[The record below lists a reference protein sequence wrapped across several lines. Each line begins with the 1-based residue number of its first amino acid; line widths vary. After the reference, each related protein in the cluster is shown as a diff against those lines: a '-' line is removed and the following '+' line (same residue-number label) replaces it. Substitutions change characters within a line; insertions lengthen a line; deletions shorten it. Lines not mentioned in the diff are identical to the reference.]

1 MNPVDKVREFRATVK
16 SAVARAR
23 ARTHAA
29 TLGRPGVLGAVLRVL
44 VAVLGFVLGRSWM
57 LVRATLAWA
66 GRHLPLSVFG
76 LVLAGLL
83 WLGLE
88 ASGWPGDRLV
98 GPVIVWAL
106 FWSPGLLF
114 GAWAAIA
121 PGAYRRSRLRV
132 WYVRRWL
139 TGTPALWGR
148 KGSEA
153 VGTAAGLG
161 VRQPDGGVL
170 VPGIK
175 VRFAPGA
182 AVLRLNVVVGQTV
195 DDIVRAASRI
205 VTAYGAHGHELR
217 PVKPGVVDLVLFTV
231 ARLAARTATM
241 PADHV
246 DPFRVGVVTAGRRRD
261 GGLLDLI
268 VRGRHTLVVG
278 ATGAGKGSV
287 LWSVAGGMAPA
298 VHAGFVR
305 LWGVDLKQGIEVDTG
320 RALFG
325 HVAYDAREAVRVLEA
340 LVQVMQER
348 GARMRG
354 VSRNHAPTPDEPL
367 HVLVV
372 DELAD
377 LMAYSG
383 DFEIKREAERLL
395 SKLLT
400 QGRAL
405 GVVVV
410 GCVQNPRQEA
420 LGGTRNL
427 WPQKVAL
434 RLDSDVETDMVLDA
448 AARLAPAHEINKND
462 QGTAYL
468 VTEDGTPTL
477 VRFDYWPDDL
487 IRAAANRYPAPAY
500 PDALPASPAA
510 RDLVADAASAW
521 LAAGGH
527 LAALDDTS
535 ANPRPVDDG
544 PVNDNPVNDG
554 AATST
559 SERPK
564 RKRSPRK
571 STRNRRPADATTQTV
586 TDNATGSTGNTT
598 SEETNS

>member
-1 MNPVDKVREFRATVK
+1 MNPLDKAREFRATVNTT
-16 SAVARAR
+16 VARAR

-29 TLGRPGVLGAVLRVL
+29 TLGRPGVLGVVLRAL

-57 LVRATLAWA
+57 LVQATFAWA

-76 LVLAGLL
+76 LVVAGLL

-88 ASGWPGDRLV
+88 ASGWPGSTLT

-106 FWSPGLLF
+106 FWSPGLAL
-114 GAWAAIA
+114 GLWAAMF
-121 PGAYRRSRLRV
+121 PGSYRRSRLRV

-139 TGTPALWGR
+139 TGTPARWGR

-195 DDIVRAASRI
+195 DDIVRNAPRI
-205 VTAYGAHGHELR
+205 ATAYGAHGHELR
-217 PVKPGVVDLVLFTV
+217 PVKPGVVDLVLFLI
-231 ARLAARTATM
+231 ARLAPRTAVM
-241 PADHV
+241 PAE
-246 DPFRVGVVTAGRRRD
+246 FSGAASVGVVPAGTRRD
-261 GGLLDLI
+261 GRRLDLV

-287 LWSVAGGMAPA
+287 LWSVAGNLAPA
-298 VHAGFVR
+298 VHAGYVR
-305 LWGVDLKQGIEVDTG
+305 LWGVDLKQGIEVETG

-325 HVAYDAREAVRVLEA
+325 QVAYTAEQAVTVLGT
-340 LVQVMQER
+340 LVRIMNER
-348 GARMRG
+348 GAEMRG
-354 VSRNHAPTPDEPL
+354 VSRNHDATPDAPL
-367 HVLVV
+367 HVLVI

-377 LMAYSG
+377 LMAYSE
-383 DFEIKREAERLL
+383 FEHKREAERLL

-405 GVVVV
+405 GVVVL

-420 LGGTRNL
+420 LGGTRGL
-427 WPQKVAL
+427 WPQKIAL
-434 RLDSDVETDMVLDA
+434 RLDSETETDMVLGTA
-448 AARLAPAHEINKND
+448 APLAPAHDIPAD
-462 QGTAYL
+462 IQPGGVSATAGTAYL

-477 VRFDYWPDDL
+477 CRFDYWPDHL
-487 IRAAANRYPAPAY
+487 IHAVAARYPAPAY
-500 PDALPASPAA
+500 TDTPAPAP
-510 RDLVADAASAW
+510 VADAASAW

-527 LAALDDTS
+527 TPALDETP
-535 ANPRPVDDG
+535 ANPRQDE
-544 PVNDNPVNDG
+544 DNEP
-554 AATST
+554 ST
-559 SERPK
+559 APAPR
-564 RKRSPRK
+564 RKRSSRK
-571 STRNRRPADATTQTV
+571 NPRNRRPADATAQAV
-586 TDNATGSTGNTT
+586 DGSTGNTPTTEQET
-598 SEETNS
+598 SS

>member
-1 MNPVDKVREFRATVK
+1 MNPVDKVREFRATVNTT
-16 SAVARAR
+16 VARAR
-23 ARTHAA
+23 ARLHAA
-29 TLGRPGVLGAVLRVL
+29 ALGRPGVLGVLLRVL

-57 LVRATLAWA
+57 LVRATFAWA

-76 LVLAGLL
+76 LVLAGLV
-83 WLGLE
+83 WLGLQ
-88 ASGWPGDRLV
+88 ASGWPGSTLT

-114 GAWAAIA
+114 GIWAAIA
-121 PGAYRRSRLRV
+121 PGAYRRSRLRA

-139 TGTPALWGR
+139 TGTPARFRR

-205 VTAYGAHGHELR
+205 ATAYGAHGHELR
-217 PVKPGVVDLVLFTV
+217 PVKPGVVDLVLFLI
-231 ARLAARTATM
+231 ARLAPRTAVM
-241 PADHV
+241 PAELV
-246 DPFRVGVVTAGRRRD
+246 DAASVGVVAAGIRRD
-261 GGLLDLI
+261 GRRLDLV

-287 LWSVAGGMAPA
+287 LWSVAGNLAPA
-298 VHAGFVR
+298 VHAGYVR
-305 LWGVDLKQGIEVDTG
+305 LWGVDLKQGIEVETG

-325 HVAYDAREAVRVLEA
+325 QVAYTAADAVAVLEA
-340 LVQVMQER
+340 LVQIMNER
-348 GARMRG
+348 GTLMRG
-354 VSRNHAPTPDEPL
+354 VSRNHTPTPDAPL
-367 HVLVV
+367 HVLIV

-383 DFEIKREAERLL
+383 FDHKREAERLL

-405 GVVVV
+405 GVVVL

-427 WPQKVAL
+427 WPQKIAL
-434 RLDSDVETDMVLDA
+434 RLDSETETEMVLGT
-448 AARLAPAHEINKND
+448 AARLAPAHDIPAD
-462 QGTAYL
+462 IQPGGISGTAGTAYL
-468 VTEDGTPTL
+468 VAEDGTPTL
-477 VRFDYWPDDL
+477 CRFDYWPDQL
-487 IRAAANRYPAPAY
+487 IHAVAQRYPAPTY
-500 PDALPASPAA
+500 PDTPAA
-510 RDLVADAASAW
+510 APVADAASAW
-521 LAAGGH
+521 LAAGGR
-527 LAALDDTS
+527 LPALDAP
-535 ANPRPVDDG
+535 ANPGPNDDG
-544 PVNDNPVNDG
+544 PVNDNPAND
-554 AATST
+554 AAPA
-559 SERPK
+559 SEQPK
-564 RKRSPRK
+564 RKRSARK
-571 STRNRRPADATTQTV
+571 STRNRRPADATTQAV
-586 TDNATGSTGNTT
+586 DGSTGNQTT
-598 SEETNS
+598 PEKETNS